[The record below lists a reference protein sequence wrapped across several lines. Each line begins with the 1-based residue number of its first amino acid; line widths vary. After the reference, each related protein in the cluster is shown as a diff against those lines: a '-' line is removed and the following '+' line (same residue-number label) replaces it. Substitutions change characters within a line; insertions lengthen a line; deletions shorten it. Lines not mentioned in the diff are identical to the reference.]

1 MYIPYGGTGGMSE
14 SFGACGI
21 GASTQPQICRPIDSH
36 YEWWSIAVNKEVSQN
51 RGQRSPMA
59 PRGPEI

>member
-1 MYIPYGGTGGMSE
+1 MSE